1 MLLAAVIS
9 AVCFAAGV
17 TYATDYAVSGTQTL
31 ADLIGSATLTTDDTI
46 TVSTG
51 NTLTFGSVNN
61 SLGALNITGGTV
73 NVTAGDDAN
82 AFVKGGTI
90 SVTNG
95 GSLNIDLKD
104 TFGWSTAQGPSA
116 VTLNDAT
123 LSLKA
128 RQTWGVTNLNL
139 TGNAHIAVAENA
151 TTGDDAPALNP
162 LGSNLKINV
171 SGDNNVVD
179 VGIRT
184 RYPLTVVNTGQLTL
198 NGNIYNDL
206 YAENNHALQFNV
218 SGSSTTTLTGNIDP
232 GTQVSVYGKAGTV
245 TFGNGTKAG
254 VASVQRIELG
264 DIATVETSELN
275 VAANYTLKI
284 TGNNNTNDYKSASL
298 ILGEW
303 ISSTRANVAGKL
315 LAKDARLL
323 LGDSG
328 ATIDIAN
335 GGTLAV
341 KGIASVK
348 TDTSSPLDL
357 TLNEGATFVLGE
369 LGVDLKGSGSK
380 LLTLNGGTLASSAE
394 TMTINAN
401 ITVGGNA
408 TIASTRYAFS
418 EDGNSIAAGEGTST
432 ININGNISLN
442 GGGILNVE
450 ASSINGSITLNAGG
464 ILNAGASSIN
474 GSITL
479 SEEAVLNTGTS
490 TLKFADVSE
499 LTNNG
504 TINWSEGAHLDLG
517 QDSYTEGQ
525 TFTVGNMSGFT
536 TEMFVGLGGRQ
547 VATYHEGSEGVP
559 GYIGITG
566 QLGNITWNGTTGN
579 HVWNDEQSNT
589 VWMMNGNAA
598 YFVDLD
604 NVIFGEN
611 TEDVSSEVTMDSTV
625 RATSVTVNGNY
636 TFVVNADNTFA
647 AFACTGSLT
656 KTGAATLTLEQAPTT
671 GSLIVS
677 EGSVLLSQTCGGEAN
692 LGGILVEKN
701 GTLLVNLAG
710 GPKGTKLV
718 LNGESS
724 GTVEV
729 QRGMLR
735 VNDNEKSVVGES
747 TIVLNDGTGLVFA
760 NSGERTSDV
769 SNHIK
774 LKGGTVTLQ
783 TWGDANHTSNN
794 ILSGKIT
801 GSGTLNKTDGGKL
814 TISSNM
820 SEFTGAISMGNNA
833 SNRLVLD
840 TNATISGLT
849 MGNQTSFAVSDN
861 RTVTVGT
868 RAEDL
873 SDMGSGTSFS
883 GNGETRTI
891 NVGKGATLTD
901 NRYLW
906 LDGGTLN
913 IEGGGTMNV
922 FGISLSSSGN
932 NKSVVNIKANTTLDI
947 FGTSNDATAGN
958 KAAFGLAHWN
968 AANEVNVYGTLTSEA
983 ALVSVA
989 GSEGAVNV
997 QDGGLFV
1004 MKNGL
1009 VGYRRASDTD
1019 AKSIINVYSGGTLSA
1034 GSNGN
1039 EPTTTDL
1046 EVNLKAGS
1054 TIEAY
1059 EAETI
1064 VGQTLN
1070 LGKGNSAIKFKADEG
1085 KTLTIKSL
1093 AVSGTDNGTLGVN
1106 VTGTGIVNF
1115 DAAVDTD
1122 TLTVGTTTGMLS
1134 LNLSGEATVNAD
1146 LTVTGSTTLAT
1157 TDASIAIADGKI
1169 FSTDGGVL
1177 AVAGTADGTTITTSA
1192 ANAEVTTSNEA
1203 ITISNAAVTVNSATN
1218 YALGAKLSGSTL
1230 TNTGAG
1236 TATVKVE
1243 ENSTN
1248 SFDASEGS
1256 VTVNTGTV
1264 TEATVGELN
1273 VGAGQ
1278 SATFTTETAGE
1289 NVTATVTEIAN
1300 VAGTVSA
1307 NVNVAG
1313 ASETQKAT
1321 FTAQSGATVGGD
1333 LTVNATTGSLVLTT
1347 IGTSDIDGVLSV
1359 ADTLTATLTA
1369 TTTNIVLADSAKATI
1384 NSAMAALTNKGDSAS
1399 VLLAKAGTF
1408 NIEGLGD
1415 SGVIT
1420 LTTAQLGLLGITPVA
1435 NVSYT
1440 LASASTFSRAAES
1453 YLTLT
1458 GTYTSADAPDT
1469 LTATAVGTGYANG
1482 ILTIGVAESLD
1493 GVTGD
1498 FDVIVGK
1505 DAWKAIVGAM
1515 NDIYKNATV
1524 SLKDANGVMVNLAE
1538 YDGKVT
1544 LNGYTGTDTKG
1555 EYFVAFIPEPATAT
1569 LSLLALA
1576 ALAARRRRKG

>member
-1 MLLAAVIS
+1 MLLTAVIS
-9 AVCFAAGV
+9 AVCFASGV
-17 TYATDYAVSGTQTL
+17 TYATDYTVSGTQTL

-73 NVTAGDDAN
+73 NVTAGDNQN

-139 TGNAHIAVAENA
+139 TGNAHIAVAENS
-151 TTGDDAPALNP
+151 TTGDDAPSLNP
-162 LGSNLKINV
+162 LGSNLKISV
-171 SGDNNVVD
+171 SGNNNVVD
-179 VGIRT
+179 VGIRM
-184 RYPLTVVNTGQLTL
+184 RSPLTVVNSGQLTL
-198 NGNIYNDL
+198 NGNIYNDP
-206 YAENNHALQFNV
+206 YAEGNHALQFNV
-218 SGSSTTTLTGNIDP
+218 SGSSTTTLTGNIDSD
-232 GTQVSVYGKAGTV
+232 TQVSVYGNAGTV

-264 DIATVETSELN
+264 DVPSVETSELN

-284 TGNNNTNDYKSASL
+284 TGNNNSDSYKSASL

-303 ISSTRANVAGKL
+303 LSSTSVNVAGKL

-348 TDTSSPLDL
+348 TGTDSSLNL

-369 LGVDLKGSGSK
+369 LGIDLKGTGAK

-418 EDGNSIAAGEGTST
+418 EDGNSIAVGEGTST
-432 ININGNISLN
+432 ISISGNITLSE
-442 GGGILNVE
+442 GAVLNVE
-450 ASSINGSITLNAGG
+450 ASSISGNITLGE
-464 ILNAGASSIN
+464 GAI
-474 GSITL
+474 
-479 SEEAVLNTGTS
+479 LNTGAS
-490 TLKFADVSE
+490 TLKFNDVSE

-547 VATYHEGSEGVP
+547 VATYHAGSGDVL
-559 GYIGITG
+559 GYIDISG
-566 QLGNITWNGTTGN
+566 QLGNITWNGTTEN

-604 NVIFGEN
+604 NVTFGEN
-611 TEDVSSEVTMDSTV
+611 TEGVSSVVTMDSTV
-625 RATSVTVNGNY
+625 RTTSVTVNGNY
-636 TFVVNADNTFA
+636 TFEVNVDN
-647 AFACTGSLT
+647 AFASFAGTGSLT
-656 KTGAATLTLEQAPTT
+656 KIGAATLTLEQAPST
-671 GSLIVS
+671 GSLVVS
-677 EGSVLLSQTCGGEAN
+677 EGSVLLSQTLGGEAN
-692 LGGILVEKN
+692 LGGIKVEEN
-701 GTLLVNLAG
+701 GTLLVSLAG

-729 QRGMLR
+729 QSGMLR
-735 VNDNEKSVVGES
+735 VNNNEKSVVGNS

-760 NSGERTSDV
+760 NSSDIISEV

-783 TWGDANHTSNN
+783 TWGDANYTSNN
-794 ILSGKIT
+794 SLSGKII

-814 TISSNM
+814 TISADM
-820 SEFTGAISMGNNA
+820 SEFTGAISMGNTA

-868 RAEDL
+868 RAENL
-873 SDMGSGTSFS
+873 SNMGSGTSFS
-883 GNGETRTI
+883 SNGETRTI
-891 NVGKGATLTD
+891 NVGKNATLTD

-906 LDGGTLN
+906 LNGGTVD

-932 NKSVVNIKANTTLDI
+932 NKSVVNIRANTTLNI

-1009 VGYRRASDTD
+1009 VGYRRAADTA
-1019 AKSIINVYSGGTLSA
+1019 AKSIINVNSGGTLSA

-1039 EPTTTDL
+1039 EPTTTAL

-1059 EAETI
+1059 AEETI

-1070 LGKGNSAIKFKADEG
+1070 LGKGNSAINFKAAEG

-1093 AVSGTDNGTLGVN
+1093 AVSDTDNGTLGIN
-1106 VTGTGIVNF
+1106 VTGTGIVKF
-1115 DAAVDTD
+1115 DAAVATD
-1122 TLTVGTTTGMLS
+1122 TLTVNTTTGMSS
-1134 LNLSGEATVNAD
+1134 LNLSGEATVNAN
-1146 LTVTGSTTLAT
+1146 LTVTGSTTLAG
-1157 TDASIAIADGKI
+1157 TDASIVIGDAAS
-1169 FSTDGGVL
+1169 FSTGNETVTKLTVGTDTTISGTGTVSVSTAGITYTNAAITVRASGVL
-1177 AVAGTADGTTITTSA
+1177 ETAATLNSSKLTVTGGGTVAT
-1192 ANAEVTTSNEA
+1192 
-1203 ITISNAAVTVNSATN
+1203 
-1218 YALGAKLSGSTL
+1218 
-1230 TNTGAG
+1230 
-1236 TATVKVE
+1236 KVE
-1243 ENSTN
+1243 EDSTN

-1278 SATFTTETAGE
+1278 SATFTTEKAGE

-1321 FTAQSGATVGGD
+1321 FTAQSGATVGGN

-1347 IGTSDIDGVLSV
+1347 VGTSDNTDGVLSV
-1359 ADTLTATLTA
+1359 DNTLTATLTA

-1384 NSAMAALTNKGDSAS
+1384 NSAMAVLKNEGDSAS
-1399 VLLAKAGTF
+1399 VLLAKAGMF
-1408 NIEGLGD
+1408 NIEGL
-1415 SGVIT
+1415 SGGGVTT

-1440 LASASTFSRAAES
+1440 LASTSMFGRAAES

-1458 GTYTSADAPDT
+1458 GTYTSADTPDT
-1469 LTATAVGTGYANG
+1469 LTATAVGTGYADG

-1498 FDVIVGK
+1498 FNVIVGE
-1505 DAWKAIVGAM
+1505 DAWQAIVDAM
-1515 NDIYKNATV
+1515 NGDIYQNATV
-1524 SLKDANGVMVNLAE
+1524 SLTDANGVTYKLAE
-1538 YDGKVT
+1538 SNGDVT
-1544 LNGYTGTDTKG
+1544 LNGYTGTGTKG
-1555 EYFVAFIPEPATAT
+1555 EFYVAYIPEPATAT